1 MTTTTDWRQ
10 QFEYRLGE
18 GQKAVERGS
27 LREAL
32 AYDREALAIAEA
44 AGDQIAI
51 DQAKLSIASVEIE
64 LGRPQAVSE
73 LPEILLRSGS
83 GENAFFAAYNLARH
97 HELKRDPKKALFYAR
112 VANKH
117 ARRSERS
124 EIRAMSHNQL
134 GNLLLAQ
141 SFFVDAAREY
151 ERALELVPTAAGVK
165 RALILD
171 NLGYSRVVAGSHGE
185 GLAALTESLRTL
197 RRFGARRYEL
207 YPRLSLC
214 YSYLEVGRERHALRH
229 GAAAVALAEKFEDHE
244 ALKNALFLLGEALK
258 LSGDE
263 AAARRQF
270 YRLQERF
277 YPADRYLADLL
288 LLVDVRNMVNLKA

>member
-10 QFEYRLGE
+10 QFEHSLGE

-32 AYDREALAIAEA
+32 AYDRQALVVAEA
-44 AGDQIAI
+44 AGDQVAI

-64 LGRPQAVSE
+64 LGKLQAVSE
-73 LPEILLRSGS
+73 LPEILLRSGA

-97 HELKRDPKKALFYAR
+97 HELKRDAKKALFYAR
-112 VANKH
+112 VALKH
-117 ARRSERS
+117 ARRSVRS

-151 ERALELVPTAAGVK
+151 ERALELVPAAAGVK

-171 NLGYSRVVAGSHGE
+171 NLGYCRVVAGTHQD
-185 GLAALTESLRTL
+185 GLSALVESLRTL

-214 YSYLEVGRERHALRH
+214 YAYLEVGRERHALRH
-229 GAAAVALAEKFEDHE
+229 GAAAVALAEKFEDVE

-263 AAARRQF
+263 LAARRQF
-270 YRLQERF
+270 RRLQERF
-277 YPADRYLADLL
+277 YPSDRYLADLL